1 VAYRG
6 PRIPGESDGM
16 TTARIGVAATAVL
29 VASVA
34 LLLGG
39 ALREPSPAVPSS
51 PPGRPG
57 GGAEA
62 LRAGFSP
69 GDTPGVVRRLQAAV
83 RATPGDAGAL
93 GLLGLAYQ
101 QRARETGDPTY
112 YTKSEGV
119 LRRALAL
126 DPADRFATSGLGSLA
141 LARHDFREALALGR
155 RARAISPRTA
165 RDYGVVGDALA
176 ELGRYREAFRAFER
190 MGELRPGLAAYARI
204 AHARWLL
211 GRTDQAIGA
220 MRLALHAATGQP
232 EPEAWTRVQL
242 GKLLFSRGAVR
253 AADAQ
258 YRAAL
263 AVFPGYA
270 PALDA
275 RALAAWAWGR
285 TRAAIALEQRAVD
298 AIPLPQYVAQLGDLY
313 RAAGDARRAREQ
325 YALIGAIERL
335 LAANGVRTELESALF
350 DADRGARPRQT
361 LALARR
367 ARRARPSIEGD
378 DVLAWA
384 LARAGRCGE
393 AVRYSRRALRLGTRD
408 ALMLFHRGMAERC
421 LGHDSAGRSWFR
433 RALALNPHFSV
444 RWAPVA
450 RRLA

>member
-1 VAYRG
+1 MR
-6 PRIPGESDGM
+6 R
-16 TTARIGVAATAVL
+16 ARIRVAAAAAV
-29 VASVA
+29 VASLA

-39 ALREPSPAVPSS
+39 ALREPPPSVP
-51 PPGRPG
+51 PGPGRPA
-57 GGAEA
+57 GAES

-69 GDTPGVVRRLQAAV
+69 GDTPAVVRRLQASV
-83 RATPGDAGAL
+83 RATPSDAGAL

-101 QRARETGDPTY
+101 QRARETGDPSY

-119 LRRALAL
+119 LRRALAF
-126 DPADRFATSGLGSLA
+126 DSADLSATSGLGSLA
-141 LARHDFREALALGR
+141 LARHRFREALALGR
-155 RARAISPRTA
+155 RARALSPTTA
-165 RDYGVVGDALA
+165 RHHGVVGDALA
-176 ELGRYREAFRAFER
+176 ELGRYREAFEAFDR

-211 GRTDQAIGA
+211 GRTDQAISA
-220 MRLALHAATGQP
+220 MRLALHGATGRP

-242 GKLLFSRGAVR
+242 GKLLFSRGAVA

-275 RALAAWAWGR
+275 RALAAWARGR
-285 TRAAIALEQRAVD
+285 TSAAIALERRAVD
-298 AIPLPQYVAQLGDLY
+298 AIPLPQHIAQLGDLY
-313 RAAGDARRAREQ
+313 RAAGDVRRARAQ
-325 YALIGAIERL
+325 YALIRAIERL
-335 LAANGVRTELESALF
+335 LAANGVRTELETALF
-350 DADRGARPRQT
+350 DADHGARPRET

-367 ARRARPSIEGD
+367 ARRATPSIEGD

-384 LARAGRCGE
+384 LERAGRCREGL
-393 AVRYSRRALRLGTRD
+393 RHSRRALRLGTRD
-408 ALMLFHRGMAERC
+408 ALKLFHRGMIERC
-421 LGHDSAGRSWFR
+421 LGHRAAARRWFR
-433 RALALNPHFSV
+433 RALALNPSFSV

>member
-1 VAYRG
+1 MAA
-6 PRIPGESDGM
+6 
-16 TTARIGVAATAVL
+16 TVAA
-29 VASVA
+29 VASAA

-39 ALREPSPAVPSS
+39 ALRESPSSVPSS
-51 PPGRPG
+51 SPGRPG

-69 GDTPGVVRRLQAAV
+69 GDTRAVVQGLQASV
-83 RATPGDAGAL
+83 RARPDDAAAL

-101 QRARETGDPTY
+101 QLARETGDPIY

-126 DPADRFATSGLGSLA
+126 DPADVSATSGLGSLA
-141 LARHDFREALALGR
+141 LARHRFREALALGR
-155 RARAISPRTA
+155 RARALSPTTA
-165 RDYGVVGDALA
+165 REYGVVGDALA
-176 ELGRYREAFRAFER
+176 ELGRYREAFEAFDR
-190 MGELRPGLAAYARI
+190 MARLRPGLPAYARV
-204 AHARWLL
+204 ANARWLL

-220 MRLALHAATGQP
+220 MRLALHAATGQR

-242 GKLLFSRGAVR
+242 GKLHFSRGAVA

-263 AVFPGYA
+263 AIFPGYA

-275 RALAAWAWGR
+275 RALAAWARGR
-285 TRAAIALEQRAVD
+285 TGAAIALEERAVD

-313 RAAGDARRAREQ
+313 RTAGDASRARQQ
-325 YALIGAIERL
+325 YALIRAIERL
-335 LAANGVRTELESALF
+335 LAGNGVSTALETALF
-350 DADRGARPRQT
+350 NADHGVRPRET

-367 ARRARPSIEGD
+367 AHRARPSIEGD

-384 LARAGRCGE
+384 LARAGHCRE
-393 AVRYSRRALRLGTRD
+393 ALGYSRRALRLGTRD
-408 ALMLFHRGMAERC
+408 SLKLFHRGMIERC

-433 RALALNPHFSV
+433 RALALNPDFSV
-444 RWAPVA
+444 RWAPLA

>member
-1 VAYRG
+1 
-6 PRIPGESDGM
+6 M
-16 TTARIGVAATAVL
+16 TTARIGVAATVAL

-39 ALREPSPAVPSS
+39 ALQESPSS
-51 PPGRPG
+51 VRSTSPGRPG
-57 GGAEA
+57 GGADA

-69 GDTPGVVRRLQAAV
+69 GDTRAVVERLQDSV
-83 RATPGDAGAL
+83 RARPGDAATL

-101 QRARETGDPTY
+101 QRARETGDPAY
-112 YTKSEGV
+112 YAKSEGV

-126 DPADRFATSGLGSLA
+126 DRADLSATSGLASLA
-141 LARHDFREALALGR
+141 LARHRFREALALGR
-155 RARAISPRTA
+155 RARALSPTTA
-165 RDYGVVGDALA
+165 REYGVVGDALA
-176 ELGRYREAFRAFER
+176 ELGRYREAFDAFDR
-190 MGELRPGLAAYARI
+190 MGELRPGLSAYARI

-220 MRLALHAATGQP
+220 MRLALHAATGRR
-232 EPEAWTRVQL
+232 EPEAWARVQL
-242 GKLLFSRGAVR
+242 GKLHFSRGEVA

-263 AVFPGYA
+263 AIFPGYA

-275 RALAAWAWGR
+275 RALAAWARGR
-285 TRAAIALEQRAVD
+285 TRMAIALEQHAVD

-313 RAAGDARRAREQ
+313 RAASDPRRARQQ
-325 YALIGAIERL
+325 YTLIRAIERL
-335 LAANGVRTELESALF
+335 LAANGVRTELETALI
-350 DADRGARPRQT
+350 DADRGVRPQET

-384 LARAGRCGE
+384 LARTGRCRAALG
-393 AVRYSRRALRLGTRD
+393 YSRRALRLGTPD
-408 ALMLFHRGMAERC
+408 ALKLFHRGMIERC
-421 LGHDSAGRSWFR
+421 LGHESAGRRWFR
-433 RALALNPHFSV
+433 SALALNPHFSV
-444 RWAPVA
+444 RWAPLA

>member
-1 VAYRG
+1 
-6 PRIPGESDGM
+6 M
-16 TTARIGVAATAVL
+16 TTARIGVAATAAL

-39 ALREPSPAVPSS
+39 ALREPASS
-51 PPGRPG
+51 VAPGPPWRAG

-69 GDTPGVVRRLQAAV
+69 GDTPALVRRLQASV
-83 RATPGDAGAL
+83 RARPGDAGAL

-101 QRARETGDPTY
+101 QRARETGDPAY

-126 DPADRFATSGLGSLA
+126 DPTDLSATGGLGSLA
-141 LARHDFREALALGR
+141 LARHRFREALAMGR
-155 RARAISPRTA
+155 RARALSPTTA
-165 RDYGVVGDALA
+165 RELGVVGDALA
-176 ELGRYREAFRAFER
+176 ELGRYREAFAAFDR
-190 MGELRPGLAAYARI
+190 MGELKPGLAAYARI

-211 GRTDQAIGA
+211 GRTDRAIEA
-220 MRLALHAATGQP
+220 MRLALHAATGRR
-232 EPEAWTRVQL
+232 EPEAWTRVRL
-242 GKLLFSRGAVR
+242 GKLLFSRGAVA
-253 AADAQ
+253 AADAH

-275 RALAAWAWGR
+275 RALAAWARGR
-285 TRAAIALEQRAVD
+285 MRAAIALEQRAVD

-335 LAANGVRTELESALF
+335 LAANGVRTELETALL
-350 DADRGARPRQT
+350 DADRGIHPRET

-367 ARRARPSIEGD
+367 ARDARPSIEGD

-384 LARAGRCGE
+384 LERAGRCRE
-393 AVRYSRRALRLGTRD
+393 ALGYSRRALRLGTRD
-408 ALMLFHRGMAERC
+408 ALMLFHRGMIERC

-433 RALALNPHFSV
+433 RALALNPRFSV